1 MTSSPPPEPL
11 LLLAAQILPLLSLVY
26 SLAVHAFLSN
36 FHERSFL
43 KLHHWIPILTRASFC
58 CAAVA
63 VITIFYS
70 SSYVDDDDDYES
82 TTRLNTI
89 LSGVIIA
96 VSIKF
101 IVSTRKVEINGPPPP
116 NYYNNAGLSSLQNKI
131 IFITGANSGIGL
143 ETAHILYHKYNVTVI
158 LACRSRSR
166 ATDAMRSIDPAWQST
181 SYNSSSGSIT
191 GKRMYFIPIDLSSMQ
206 SIRDGVKIFLEMDLP
221 LHVLVNNA
229 GVMMNDRL
237 ESVDGLEMTMA
248 ANVSTNIFN
257 LLKLFCQWLHLFTIT
272 SSSYCY
278 STLDT
283 FF

>member
-1 MTSSPPPEPL
+1 MTSSLPPAPL
-11 LLLAAQILPLLSLVY
+11 LLLAAQILPLLSLIY

-43 KLHHWIPILTRASFC
+43 KSHHWIPILTRASFW
-58 CAAVA
+58 CASV
-63 VITIFYS
+63 VISIFYS
-70 SSYVDDDDDYES
+70 SAYVDDDDYAS
-82 TTRLNTI
+82 ITLLNTI

-101 IVSTRKVEINGPPPP
+101 IVNTRQVEINGPLPP

-131 IFITGANSGIGL
+131 ILITGANSGIGL
-143 ETAHILYHKYNVTVI
+143 ETTRILYHKYNATVI

-166 ATDAMRSIDPAWQST
+166 AVDAIRSIDPTWQST
-181 SYNSSSGSIT
+181 SYNSSSGSIA
-191 GKRMYFIPIDLSSMQ
+191 GKRMYFIPMDLSSFQ

-237 ESVDGLEMTMA
+237 ESVDGFEMTMA
-248 ANVSTNIFN
+248 ANVSTKN
-257 LLKLFCQWLHLFTIT
+257 LFFAQVVLTMVAFIHYHVFVSILHL
-272 SSSYCY
+272 
-278 STLDT
+278 LL
-283 FF
+283 

>member
-1 MTSSPPPEPL
+1 MTSSLPPASL
-11 LLLAAQILPLLSLVY
+11 LLLAAQILPLLSLIY

-36 FHERSFL
+36 FNERSFL
-43 KLHHWIPILTRASFC
+43 KLHHWKPILTRASFC

-70 SSYVDDDDDYES
+70 SANVDDDDYAS
-82 TTRLNTI
+82 ITLLNTT

-96 VSIKF
+96 ASIKF
-101 IVSTRKVEINGPPPP
+101 IVSTRQVEINGPPPP
-116 NYYNNAGLSSLQNKI
+116 NYYNNTGLSSLQSKI

-143 ETAHILYHKYNVTVI
+143 ETSRILYHKYNATVV

-166 ATDAMRSIDPAWQST
+166 ATEAMQSIDPTWQST
-181 SYNSSSGSIT
+181 SYSSSSGSIT
-191 GKRMYFIPIDLSSMQ
+191 GKRMYFIPMDLTSIQ
-206 SIRDGVKIFLEMDLP
+206 SIRDGVKIFLEMELP

-248 ANVSTNIFN
+248 ANVRTNIFN
-257 LLKLFCQWLHLFTIT
+257 LLTFLTIVAFIHYHCL
-272 SSSYCY
+272 YCICCH
-278 STLDT
+278 
-283 FF
+283 